1 MSAENKVNDP
11 DSLLKKA
18 MLQLKTSGIP
28 ISERIDP
35 HVRINNRAKKRFGMC
50 IMKNGSYTIEL
61 SSIMLT
67 EPESSCMQTLC
78 HELIHTCR
86 GCGDHGSIFK
96 KYADILNRRYGYNG
110 RSEKRDTENSK
121 IYIEV
126 QQMRSRDSAEP
137 IFKCYSDA
145 VALQVPLRRK
155 SDKNKIGW
163 RVHWIKLILIT
174 AV

>member
-78 HELIHTCR
+78 HELIIYR
-86 GCGDHGSIFK
+86 GQIPQRKWAFRK
-96 KYADILNRRYGYNG
+96 KRYRKQQN
-110 RSEKRDTENSK
+110 
-121 IYIEV
+121 IY
-126 QQMRSRDSAEP
+126 
-137 IFKCYSDA
+137 
-145 VALQVPLRRK
+145 
-155 SDKNKIGW
+155 
-163 RVHWIKLILIT
+163 
-174 AV
+174 

>member
-28 ISERIDP
+28 ISERIDL

-67 EPESSCMQTLC
+67 APESSCMQTLC

-96 KYADILNRRYGYNG
+96 KYADILNRRYGYNIQRTNTAEEMG
-110 RSEKRDTENSK
+110 VQKKEIQKTAKYILKCSK
-121 IYIEV
+121 CGAEIA
-126 QQMRSRDSAEP
+126 RSR
-137 IFKCYSDA
+137 YSNA
-145 VALQVPLRRK
+145 IAMPSHYRCRCGGSLTR
-155 SDKNKIGW
+155 
-163 RVHWIKLILIT
+163 IK
-174 AV
+174 

>member
-86 GCGDHGSIFK
+86 GCGDHGSI
-96 KYADILNRRYGYNG
+96 LNG